1 MNQQWSVVCH
11 YDDLVPERGAAA
23 LVDGVQIAVIRT
35 FDGVVHAVG
44 NVDPFSNAAVLSRGI
59 VGDRSG
65 VPTIASPMFKQAFDL
80 TTGRC
85 LDDDSVSIPVY
96 PVQVRDGRV
105 EIAVPHLAGQAA

>member
-1 MNQQWSVVCH
+1 MNPQWSLVCR
-11 YDDLVPERGAAA
+11 YEDLVPERGAAA

-35 FDGVVHAVG
+35 FDGAVHAVG

-59 VGDRSG
+59 VGDRG
-65 VPTIASPMFKQAFDL
+65 GIPTIASPMFKQAFDL

-85 LDDDSVSIPVY
+85 LDDDAVSIPVY

-105 EIAVPHLAGQAA
+105 EIAVPVMAGQAA